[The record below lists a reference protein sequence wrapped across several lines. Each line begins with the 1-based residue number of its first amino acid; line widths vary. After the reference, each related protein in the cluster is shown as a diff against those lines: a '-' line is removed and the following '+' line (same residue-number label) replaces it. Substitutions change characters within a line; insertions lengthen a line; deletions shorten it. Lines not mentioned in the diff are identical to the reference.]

1 MQPWMIWLHFMLM
14 FLLILMLML
23 TMVLAMILDYLDDSL
38 DLCIEARWSLQ
49 QTPNC
54 ETRVLPM
61 LEEKSLFIFYKQC
74 KPSRAQ
80 TEASNQVGD
89 QLVTEDIS
97 FLAGLTA
104 PAASISMKMMQ
115 TFWFGHG
122 NHLYMKYLCKLVQYV
137 WLNIL
142 CDKESKNNLEK

>member
-1 MQPWMIWLHFMLM
+1 
-14 FLLILMLML
+14 
-23 TMVLAMILDYLDDSL
+23 MVLDYLDGRL

-80 TEASNQVGD
+80 TEASNQAGD
-89 QLVTEDIS
+89 QLGPEDIS
-97 FLAGLTA
+97 FSARLTA
-104 PAASISMKMMQ
+104 PAASISMKMMFYQ
-115 TFWFGHG
+115 TFCFGHG
-122 NHLYMKYLCKLVQYV
+122 NYLHMKYLCKLVQYV